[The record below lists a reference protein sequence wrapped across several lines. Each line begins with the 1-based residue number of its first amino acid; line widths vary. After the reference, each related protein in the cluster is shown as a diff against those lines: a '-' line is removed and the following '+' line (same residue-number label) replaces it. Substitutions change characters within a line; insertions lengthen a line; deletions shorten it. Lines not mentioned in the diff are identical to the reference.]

1 MVLWISD
8 AALTL
13 AALGTNSEVIFC
25 QKLELILTPLQHKEP
40 NSFLELGPVEA

>member
-1 MVLWISD
+1 MLMWMSN

-13 AALGTNSEVIFC
+13 GDLGTNSGVIFC
-25 QKLELILTPLQHKEP
+25 QKLELILTLLQHKEP